1 MMDNESQFWKRFLI
15 FTVLLF
21 VFIFA
26 YELFL
31 TTYFNPKQTEI
42 AKQTVKE
49 QKKEEYK
56 NLNVPQLML
65 GTFREKQEYKDKVS
79 VKLGEYSL
87 EIAKKIINLYIR
99 YL

>member
-49 QKKEEYK
+49 QKK
-56 NLNVPQLML
+56 M
-65 GTFREKQEYKDKVS
+65 S
-79 VKLGEYSL
+79 
-87 EIAKKIINLYIR
+87 IKI
-99 YL
+99 